1 VFPGTPDAVV
11 LEGESTM
18 SENALALLIVGL
30 IAGVASGMFGIGG
43 GVVIVPA
50 LIILGFELQEAAG
63 TSLGALLMPVG
74 IFAVI
79 EYYRAGKLKFGIAVP
94 IAAGLVAGTIAGAEI
109 ARSLPSETLRQLYG
123 IFLIWTGWRFAEPR
137 KMWQEWRAKTPAPQM
152 PEETTTTVA
161 WYILLMVGLGA
172 GVLAGMFG
180 IGGGA
185 IIVPVLVG
193 LLKLDPKVAVGTSLA
208 ALLLPVGLGAVII
221 YYQDGNLDPAAAAL
235 VAVGLLIGALGGA
248 KIALGLPSKTVKQLY
263 GLFLIVIGLRFVGLL
278 DPIINL
284 LAGR

>member
-1 VFPGTPDAVV
+1 MP
-11 LEGESTM
+11 
-18 SENALALLIVGL
+18 ENALALLIVGL

-109 ARSLPSETLRQLYG
+109 ARNLPSETLRQLYG

-137 KMWQEWRAKTPAPQM
+137 KMWQEWRAKTPASKT
-152 PEETTTTVA
+152 PEENTTTAA

-193 LLKLDPKVAVGTSLA
+193 LLKFDQKVAVGTSLA

-263 GLFLIVIGLRFVGLL
+263 GLFLVVIGLRFVGLL